1 MKLQPR
7 LIEDL
12 ETLTES
18 SDSST
23 VDLARLA
30 RQLAA
35 DIDVAVPSVVS
46 ISLTVTVDGERF
58 EVSASTSP
66 PHRGAIASSLEVTL
80 AGLADSRSARQLLI
94 LSGTSGALVD
104 FAADVGFALGLAEGA
119 AVLDR
124 HLVRGGGTDSQS
136 ADSPSLADVSEVNQ
150 AIGVLVAGGR
160 TVGEARA
167 ELTRLAERS
176 NRSTVDEAGRT
187 LRDARGW
194 FPPRFP

>member
-12 ETLTES
+12 ATLTES
-18 SDSST
+18 LDCST
-23 VDLARLA
+23 VDLARMA
-30 RQLAA
+30 GQLAA

-58 EVSASTSP
+58 EVSASTSS
-66 PHRGAIASSLEVTL
+66 PHQGAVASSLEVTL
-80 AGLADSRSARQLLI
+80 AGPADSRTAKQLLI

-104 FAADVGFALGLAEGA
+104 FAADVGSALGLGEGA

-124 HLVRGGGTDSQS
+124 HLVRGGGTALQP
-136 ADSPSLADVSEVNQ
+136 ADPPTLADISEVNQ
-150 AIGVLVAGGR
+150 AIGVLVASGR
-160 TVGEARA
+160 TVTEARS
-167 ELTRLAERS
+167 ELGRLAEHS

-194 FPPRFP
+194 FPPRLP

>member
-7 LIEDL
+7 SIEDL